1 MKPIMQGKHLFEY
14 AIIRLVPKVERE
26 EFVNVGVVICC
37 KRQNFIRCKIRLPEA
52 KLIALDP
59 EADLNLFRGYLES
72 FEKICEGENTG
83 NPIALQDAASRF
95 RWLTAVRSSMLQT
108 SRPHSG
114 FSEDLDQT
122 LEGLYQEYV
131 S

>member
-1 MKPIMQGKHLFEY
+1 MQGKHLFEY
-14 AIIRLVPKVERE
+14 ALIRIVPRVERE

-37 KRQNFIRCKIRLPEA
+37 KRQNFIRCKILLPEE
-52 KLIALDP
+52 KLLLLDP
-59 EADLNLFRGYLES
+59 EADLSLFKCYLDS
-72 FEKICEGENTG
+72 FEKICAGEKTG

-114 FSEDLDQT
+114 FSDDLQET
-122 LEGLYQEYV
+122 LNELYLEYV
-131 S
+131 A